1 MAHLHFQPT
10 GGAAGDM
17 ILASLISAGAPLE
30 EVSSALERLG
40 VDFDLSS
47 QSTEV
52 SGISALRVH
61 VEHSEERSHRTLT
74 DISALVSGS
83 GLPGRVVE
91 RSLAAFRRL
100 AEAEGAVHGIP
111 PEEVAFHEVGAVD
124 SIVDTVGSC
133 VALELLDVETISS
146 GPLPL
151 GHGTVDAAHGPLPVP
166 APATLETLR
175 DCRVRWT
182 DEPRE
187 TTTPTGA
194 ALMQSLTNGEFT
206 ESPPPM
212 TLRDIGYGAG
222 NASLLYAP
230 NLLRAS
236 LGEMEGPS
244 GELELLEANIDD
256 ASGELLGSAVDRL
269 LEAGVPDAWLEPIVM
284 KRSRGAYKLCALVN
298 SGEREQMAHL
308 IMRETGTLGVRHRS
322 IGRTVADRRV
332 VKVSLP
338 YGECRI
344 KVGELDGEIFSV
356 APEHADAERLA
367 RESGR
372 PLPRVYEDAQAAF
385 GRSASFPP

>member
-17 ILASLISAGAPLE
+17 ILASLISAGSSLE

-40 VDFDLSS
+40 VDFELSS
-47 QSTEV
+47 QSVEV
-52 SGISALRVH
+52 SGISSLRVH
-61 VEHSEERSHRTLT
+61 VGCPEEHSHRTLA
-74 DISALVSGS
+74 DIRGLVSGS
-83 GLPGRVVE
+83 GLPDRVVE
-91 RSLAAFRRL
+91 RSLAAFHRL

-111 PEEVAFHEVGAVD
+111 PEEVTFHEVGAVD

-133 VALELLDVETISS
+133 MALELLDVDTVSC

-151 GHGTVDAAHGPLPVP
+151 GHGTVVAAHGPLPVP
-166 APATLETLR
+166 APATLEALR

-182 DEPRE
+182 EEPRE

-194 ALMQSLTNGEFT
+194 ALMQSLTGGEFT

-212 TLRDIGYGAG
+212 TVRGIGYGAG

-230 NLLRAS
+230 NLLRAA

-244 GELELLEANIDD
+244 GELELLEANVDD

-269 LEAGVPDAWLEPIVM
+269 LEAGAPDAWLEHIVM
-284 KRSRGAYKLCALVN
+284 KRGRGAYKLCALVR
-298 SGEREQMAHL
+298 GDEREQMARL
-308 IMRETGTLGVRHRS
+308 MMRETGTLGVRHRS

-332 VKVSLP
+332 VTVELP
-338 YGECRI
+338 YGECRV
-344 KVGELDGEIFSV
+344 KVGELDGEAFSV
-356 APEHADAERLA
+356 APEHADAEKLA
-367 RESGR
+367 RERDLS
-372 PLPRVYEDAQAAF
+372 LPRVYEDAKAAF
-385 GRSASFPP
+385 FQSVGSQP